1 MRATDQHE
9 ILLSLGKNLPGIIF
23 YRFIRKKD
31 EALSCDFVSENIV
44 DLTGYTAEEV
54 IANPGILRNF
64 ILPEYLPHIDE
75 NTQRS
80 FKDLCNFEIEI
91 ECNSLKNG
99 IRWMKV
105 ICIPEVKENGD
116 VIWFGIQTDITEEKK
131 LNRRIQKSNHE
142 LRLLN
147 NINDILTKEENEQAI
162 YDLVCECLVVKGGY
176 KLAWIGHMPENDEGE
191 RIVKARSSFGSTE
204 YLTNTV
210 IDLNDPIKGNGPT
223 GKVMKNG
230 GKYVNN
236 NAAINPDFQPW
247 LEAAQHFDIRSSI
260 VLELDIFEKKRSVL
274 NIYAKSVDAFDEN
287 EVLVLE
293 RVARNV
299 SSTIRNIYIEQE
311 KRDKTQQLNASEANL
326 KSIFDHTDVGYML
339 LDLDYKI
346 ISFNQSIYSI
356 FYLHGKANLEVG
368 KNFLE
373 LIDFEKSIQFSNV
386 FEKAITLK
394 DTIEYENQ
402 YLKNNKNYF
411 YYNTVIPVKSGNE
424 IIGICLSKFDIS
436 KRKNEELIKE
446 KITNDLLQRNRDLEQ
461 FAYIISHNLRA
472 PVANILGLNLLL
484 NDNPSEEYRIE
495 ILKKLDLSANRLD
508 SVIKDLNNILQVR
521 REVSEM
527 KTDIDLH
534 QLVENVKESISNLIE
549 NKKVDF
555 KINFDKINNIK
566 SIRTYLGSVFFNLIT
581 NSLKY
586 SKKDSPICICISSE
600 RDKNSIIIKYQD
612 NGIGIDLNKYG
623 DQLFGLYK
631 KFNTEVEGKGIGLYM
646 VKTQVEV
653 MGGTISLDS
662 KLNEGTEFTIQLPI
676 S

>member
-1 MRATDQHE
+1 MRAIDQHE
-9 ILLSLGKNLPGIIF
+9 ILMSLGKNLPGVIF

-31 EALSCDFVSENIV
+31 EGLSCDFVSENIV
-44 DLTGYTAEEV
+44 NLIGHTAAEV
-54 IANPGILRNF
+54 IAKPGILRDF
-64 ILPEYLPHIDE
+64 ILPEYLPYIDE

-80 FKDLCNFEIEI
+80 FKYHCNFEIEI

-99 IRWMKV
+99 IRWMKI
-105 ICIPEVKENGD
+105 ICTPEIRPNGD

-131 LNRRIQKSNHE
+131 LNKRIQKTNHE

-147 NINDILTKEENEQAI
+147 NINDILTSEDNEQSI
-162 YDLVCECLVVKGGY
+162 YDLVCECLVEKGGY
-176 KLAWIGHMPENDEGE
+176 KLAWISHTPDEIEGK
-191 RIVKARSSFGSTE
+191 RIVKAISSYGAKE
-204 YLTNTV
+204 YLNNII
-210 IDLNDPIKGNGPT
+210 IDLDDPIMGNGPT
-223 GKVMKNG
+223 GTVLKYG
-230 GKYVNN
+230 GKYINN
-236 NAAINPDFQPW
+236 NAEINPNFQPW
-247 LEAAQHFDIRSSI
+247 LDAAQFFDIRSSI
-260 VLELDIFEKKRSVL
+260 VLELDIFENRKSVL
-274 NIYAKSVDAFDEN
+274 NIYAKNIVAFDEN
-287 EVLVLE
+287 EVLILE

-299 SSTIRNIYIEQE
+299 SSAIRNIYIEQE
-311 KRDKTQQLNASEANL
+311 KKEKTQLLNTSEANL
-326 KSIFDHTDVGYML
+326 KSIFDHTEVGYML

-346 ISFNQSIYSI
+346 ISFNQSIHSI
-356 FYLHGKANLEVG
+356 FYTQDKTNLEIG
-368 KNFLE
+368 RNFLE
-373 LIDFEKSIQFSNV
+373 LIDFEKSIQFSKV

-394 DTIEYENQ
+394 ETIEYENQ
-402 YLKNNKNYF
+402 YLKNNRNY
-411 YYNTVIPVKSGNE
+411 YYFNTVIPVKSGDE

-484 NDNPSEEYRIE
+484 NDNPSEENRIE

-521 REVSEM
+521 REVAEM

-549 NKKVDF
+549 NKKVEF
-555 KINFDKINNIK
+555 NINFDKINNIK

-586 SKKDSPICICISSE
+586 SKKDIPICICISSE
-600 RDKNSIIIKYQD
+600 KVNNSVVIKYED
-612 NGIGIDLNKYG
+612 NGIGIDLSKYG
-623 DQLFGLYK
+623 DQIFGLYK
-631 KFNTEVEGKGIGLYM
+631 KFNTEAEGKGIGLYM

-653 MGGTISLDS
+653 MGGTISIDS
-662 KLNEGTEFTIQLPI
+662 KLNEGTIFTIQLPI